1 MQRGFLHS
9 SVGKDSAC
17 NGGEQVRSL
26 GLKDL
31 LEKEMA
37 TYSSIL
43 AWRIPMDIGAWQ
55 ATVQQ
60 VTRFGHDLEKNIHH
74 HIMQN
79 AGLDET
85 QAGIK
90 TAGRNINNS
99 DMQMTPRLWEKAKRN

>member
-1 MQRGFLHS
+1 MRN
-9 SVGKDSAC
+9 A
-17 NGGEQVRSL
+17 
-26 GLKDL
+26 GLDEPQAGIK
-31 LEKEMA
+31 
-37 TYSSIL
+37 I